1 MPSLDQKFECYLHQ
15 SKDSSLHPGL
25 ARVYASLPPDIK
37 DAVHLLIHGP
47 SGVGKYTQA
56 LLSLEGY
63 SPTGLRYDKIMKI
76 GDDKHPYVMRISDV
90 HFEVDMET
98 LGCHSRTLWSAI
110 HSHVVDSVCAR
121 SAPVG
126 FILCKNFHKTHKE
139 LLEVF
144 YYYMSHKSTRFIL
157 LSEHVGFLPR
167 KIVDR
172 CLRIPVPRPAIARL
186 QAAGLPDELVHN
198 LKSVS
203 EAQQQ
208 VENRGRPLF
217 GNVLEM
223 IIADETPDYVALR
236 TLFYELLI
244 RQHSV
249 ADCIW
254 WVTQQLCEGGHCPPE
269 KYTGLFERLCVFF
282 RLYNNNYR
290 PIYHL
295 ERVALSLRQLIR
307 DSETTAQ

>member
-1 MPSLDQKFECYLHQ
+1 MPSLDQKFECYIQQ
-15 SKDSSLHPGL
+15 SKDSPLHPGL
-25 ARVYASLPPDIK
+25 ERVYASLPENIEDT
-37 DAVHLLIHGP
+37 VHLLVHGP

-56 LLSLEGY
+56 LLSLEKY
-63 SPTGLRYDKIMKI
+63 SPSGLRYDKIMKV

-110 HSHVVDSVCAR
+110 HSHVVDSVCTR
-121 SAPVG
+121 VAPIG
-126 FILCKNFHKTHKE
+126 FIICKNFHKIHKE

-144 YYYMSHKSTRFIL
+144 YYYMSHASTRFIL
-157 LSEHVGFLPR
+157 LSEHVGFIPR
-167 KIVDR
+167 KIIER

-186 QAAGLPDELVHN
+186 RAADLPCERVDN

-203 EAQQQ
+203 ETQQQ
-208 VENRGRPLF
+208 VETRERPLCE
-217 GNVLEM
+217 NVLQV
-223 IIADETPDYVALR
+223 IIADETPDYIALR

-244 RQHSV
+244 RQHSI

-254 WVTQQLCEGGHCPPE
+254 GLSQQLCERGYCPPE
-269 KYTGLFERLCVFF
+269 KYTALFEQLCLFF

-295 ERVALSLRQLIR
+295 ERLALSLRQLVK
-307 DSETTAQ
+307 DAGATQ

>member
-1 MPSLDQKFECYLHQ
+1 MPSLDQKFECYVQ
-15 SKDSSLHPGL
+15 TARNNSLHPGL
-25 ARVYASLPPDIK
+25 ARVYTSLPDSLK

-47 SGVGKYTQA
+47 SGVGKYTQG
-56 LLSLEGY
+56 LLSLEKY
-63 SPTGLRYDKIMKI
+63 SPSGLRYDKIMKA

-110 HSHVVDSVCAR
+110 HSHVVDSVCTR
-121 SAPVG
+121 SPPVG
-126 FILCKNFHKTHKE
+126 FIMCKNFHKTHKE

-157 LSEHVGFLPR
+157 LSEHIGFLPR

-172 CLRIPVPRPAIARL
+172 CLRIPVPRPALARL
-186 QAAGLPDELVHN
+186 RVAGLPDEPVHN

-208 VENRGRPLF
+208 VEKREVPLCES
-217 GNVLEM
+217 VLQM
-223 IIADETPDYVALR
+223 IVADETPDYVALR

-244 RQHSV
+244 RQHSI
-249 ADCIW
+249 ADCVW
-254 WVTQQLCEGGHCPPE
+254 WLSRQLCDDGHCPPE
-269 KYTGLFERLCVFF
+269 KYIGLFTRLCLFF
-282 RLYNNNYR
+282 HLYNNNYR

-295 ERVALSLRQLIR
+295 ERLAFSLRELIR
-307 DSETTAQ
+307 DPEVAQ